1 MEERLCECYHV
12 WRKNMK
18 INVKTLKETHFEIQ
32 VNPKDMVL
40 DVKKIEIVQG
50 VEGYPAVQKMLIH
63 HGKVLKDESIMQS
76 WSQMRATTAQRSLF
90 QGILK
95 QMKIHL
101 TT

>member
-1 MEERLCECYHV
+1 
-12 WRKNMK
+12 MK